1 MRKVYTGLFA
11 LSIYLLVGCASYQT
25 QYATGDPVKDPLPED
40 AQVEQVF
47 YLLGDAGNAGTGG
60 SNSVMDAFKDWV
72 TPLDTQNDY
81 LIYLGDNIYEQGMG
95 GDPNSAIRKDA
106 EGRLKAQTDAKEYF
120 DGSIL
125 FIPGNH
131 DWYSGIDGVKDQ
143 QKFVEKELGKN
154 TFQPEDG
161 CPIEKIDISDQ
172 IVLLVIDTQWYLER
186 WDDTPTM
193 NDECE
198 IKTRTEFIDE
208 LEGELKKNN
217 EKTVVL
223 AMHHPAYTYG
233 PHNGGFSADKHLFPF
248 QNKVPLPG
256 LASLAVQMRATGGV
270 SPQDRNNKR
279 YEELMDR
286 LTTIVQGSDRVIMV
300 SGHEH
305 SLQYI
310 EDGQAKQIVSGSA
323 SKNSAVRLGTYS
335 QFAHGGQGFAKLSVY
350 KDGSSKVQF
359 YGLDDTGDATELFET
374 VVHEAP
380 PGYDTSDL
388 PTQFDATTTATVY
401 PKSATDVGDSYGW
414 FWGDHYRY
422 VYGTDIS
429 VPVFT
434 LDTLMGGMTI
444 ERRGGGHQTRSLR
457 LTDPAGR
464 NFALRGVKKSAT
476 RYLQSVLFT
485 NTYIEKDFE
494 HTITEDLVL
503 DFYTASHPFASF
515 AVAPMADAVGVYHTN
530 PVLFYMPKHQALG
543 KYNNDFGGELYVM
556 EERPDDGFLD
566 VASFGK
572 PDAIES
578 TSDMRKRLR
587 KDEKYRVDEA
597 SFIRA
602 RLFDMVLGDWDRH
615 QDQWR
620 WSRFDRSKE
629 EVIFRPIP
637 RDRDQVFSNYDGAI
651 LDLLRLLAP
660 PTHQLQT
667 FTPEMKD
674 IKWLNAA
681 GIKLDRSFIQQA
693 DRAVWLEEARAIK
706 DGLTD
711 EVIDQAFLELPVEVQ
726 DSTANHIKQVL
737 KQRRDVVVD
746 LADRYYQYLS
756 RLVIITG
763 TDKDDHFEI
772 IREDGQTTINVYRIK
787 KEGLG
792 APYKTRVISSDDTR
806 EVWLYGLDDD
816 DRFEAK
822 GSGKK
827 PVFIRIIGGQN
838 NDVYALENGKNI
850 KVHDHKSKPNTIE
863 ELGGASI
870 RLADDYEVNTYD
882 YQKLITRSN
891 NIIPSIGANPDDGL
905 RIGVT
910 DVYTIRGFKTN
921 PYHQRHSFGL
931 QYYFATSGY
940 DFKYQGDFANT
951 FGNWNLV
958 LDARFTSEN
967 FARNF
972 FGFGNE
978 TEWDRD
984 EDGLDFNRVRTGTIS
999 GRVGVMRNGEYG
1011 SKVAF
1016 SAGLGAI
1023 SVEDTPDRFVSEFF
1037 ADEPRIFDTTTFA
1050 DVSVY
1055 YYFMNYDND
1064 SNPAR
1069 GMKVQ
1074 FRGGVQS
1081 NVDDFERTFSYIQ
1094 PQLTFFNPLSK
1105 DRKWV
1110 LKTMAE
1116 AQVNFGDSY
1125 EFYQAAVLGGRTGLR
1140 GYRTERF
1147 SGDAA
1152 LALGGDVRYS
1162 FDKISTG
1169 LMPIQLGLYGG
1180 YDIGRVWLSGEDSSI
1195 WHDDIGGGI
1204 FLNAI
1209 DSVFGDL
1216 GVFFGDEGARVSF
1229 GFGVAF

>member
-1 MRKVYTGLFA
+1 MKKVYTA
-11 LSIYLLVGCASYQT
+11 LCSLSLYLLLGCASYQT
-25 QYATGDPVKDPLPED
+25 QYATGYPETDPVPDN
-40 AQVEQVF
+40 AQIEQVF
-47 YLLGDAGNAGTGG
+47 YLLGDAGDSGTGG
-60 SNSVMDAFKDWV
+60 SNALMDAFRDWV
-72 TPLDTQNDY
+72 RPLDTRNDY
-81 LIYLGDNIYEQGMG
+81 LIYLGDNIYERGMG
-95 GDPNSAIRKDA
+95 GDPNSVVRADA

-131 DWYSGIDGVKDQ
+131 DWYSGIGALKAQ
-143 QKFVEKELGKN
+143 QKFIEQQLGKN

-161 CPIEKIDISDQ
+161 CPIEKIDVSEQ
-172 IVLLVIDTQWYLER
+172 IVLLAIDTQWYLER

-198 IKTRTEFIDE
+198 IKTRKEFIDE

-217 EKTVVL
+217 EKTVIL

-256 LASLAVQMRATGGV
+256 LASLIVQMRSTGGI
-270 SPQDRNNKR
+270 SPQDRNNSR

-286 LTTIVQGSDRVIMV
+286 LTTLVQGTDRVIMV

-310 EDGQAKQIVSGSA
+310 QDGQAKQIVSGSA
-323 SKNSAVRLGTYS
+323 SKNSAVRLGPYS
-335 QFAHGGQGFAKLSVY
+335 QFAHGGQGFAKLIVY
-350 KDGSSKVQF
+350 KDGSSEVQF
-359 YGLDDTGDATELFET
+359 YGLDEDGTLSELYRGT
-374 VVHEAP
+374 VHQAP
-380 PGYDTSDL
+380 KSYEMSDL
-388 PTQFDATTTATVY
+388 PAQFDLQKTATVY
-401 PKSATDVGDSYGW
+401 PKSLTEVGKSYSW

-429 VPVFT
+429 VPVYT

-444 ERRGGGHQTRSLR
+444 ERMGGGHQTRSLR
-457 LTDPAGR
+457 LRDPSGR

-494 HTITEDLVL
+494 NTITEDLVL

-515 AVAPMADAVGVYHTN
+515 AVAPMADAIGVYHTN
-530 PVLFYMPKHQALG
+530 PVLFYMPKHHALG

-556 EERPDDGFLD
+556 EERPDEGFLD
-566 VASFGK
+566 VASFGR

-578 TSDMRKRLR
+578 TSDMRKRIR
-587 KDEKYRVDEA
+587 KDEKYQVDEPA
-597 SFIRA
+597 FIRA

-620 WSRFDRSKE
+620 WSRFDIDKDQ
-629 EVIFRPIP
+629 VLYRPIP

-651 LDLLRLLAP
+651 LDVLRFFSP
-660 PTHQLQT
+660 PVNQLQT
-667 FTPEMKD
+667 FTPEMRD

-681 GIKLDRSFIQQA
+681 GIKLDRSFIQQS
-693 DRAVWLEEARAIK
+693 DRSVWLQQAQIIQDA
-706 DGLTD
+706 LTD
-711 EVIDQAFLELPVEVQ
+711 DVIDQAFLELPTELQ
-726 DSTANHIKQVL
+726 DSTADSIKEAL
-737 KQRRDVVVD
+737 RLRRDAVVD
-746 LADRYYQYLS
+746 LANRYYEYLS

-772 IREDGQTTINVYRIK
+772 IRKDDQTTINVYRIK
-787 KEGLG
+787 KNGLG
-792 APYKTRVISSDDTR
+792 EPYKTRTFYSQDTK
-806 EVWLYGLDDD
+806 EIWLYGLDDD

-822 GSGKK
+822 GAGSR
-827 PVFIRIIGGQN
+827 PIFIRIIGGQN
-838 NDVYALENGKNI
+838 NDVYALENGKNLRI
-850 KVHDHKSKPNTIE
+850 YDHKSKPNTLE
-863 ELGGASI
+863 SLGGAKV
-870 RLADDYEVNTYD
+870 RLADDYQANTYD
-882 YQKLITRSN
+882 YQRLITRSN
-891 NIIPSIGANPDDGL
+891 TILPAIGYNPDDGL
-905 RIGVT
+905 RIGLT
-910 DVYTIRGFKTN
+910 DVYTIKGFRSN
-921 PYHQRHSFGL
+921 PYQQKHRLGAH
-931 QYYFATSGY
+931 YYFATSGY
-940 DFKYQGDFANT
+940 DLEYQGDFANV

-958 LDARFTSEN
+958 LDGRMTSEN

-972 FGFGNE
+972 FGFGNQ
-978 TEWDRD
+978 TQWSRD
-984 EDGLDFNRVRTGTIS
+984 EDGLDYNRVRTGTIS
-999 GRVGVMRNGEYG
+999 GRVGVKRNGEYG
-1011 SKVAF
+1011 SQVGF
-1016 SAGLGAI
+1016 SAGIGSI
-1023 SVEDTPDRFVSEFF
+1023 SVEETPDRFVTDFF
-1037 ADEPRIFDTTTFA
+1037 EGQPRIFDRTTFA
-1050 DVSVY
+1050 DISFY
-1055 YYFMNYDND
+1055 YDFKNYDQD

-1069 GMKVQ
+1069 GMKVGL
-1074 FRGGVQS
+1074 RGGVQS
-1081 NVDDFERTFSYIQ
+1081 NVEDFERTFSYIK
-1094 PQLTFFNPLSK
+1094 PQLTFFNPLTK
-1105 DRKWV
+1105 NRKLV

-1125 EFYQAAVLGGRTGLR
+1125 EFYQAAVLGGSTGLR

-1162 FDKISTG
+1162 FEKINTG
-1169 LMPIQLGLYGG
+1169 LMPLQLGLYGG
-1180 YDIGRVWLSGEDSSI
+1180 YDIGRVWFSGEDSSI
-1195 WHDDIGGGI
+1195 WHDNIGGGL

-1209 DSVFGDL
+1209 DSLFGDL

-1229 GFGVAF
+1229 GFGLAF